1 MMWVVF
7 NTETSQ
13 IYGKFYLKQQ
23 AKDFVKYD
31 LYWASGKN
39 VALDKVD
46 MSKYDKWKMW
56 KVLNSKDLS

>member
-7 NTETSQ
+7 NINSAK

-31 LYWASGKN
+31 LYLTSGKN

-46 MSKYDKWKMW
+46 MMKFDKWQTW
-56 KVLNSKDLS
+56 KILNAKEVA